1 MTPHAC
7 NSLQALHSCHHA
19 RFGLAVFA
27 YLELTLPH
35 DKTIQKRTCASCILI
50 INLYPFVSY
59 SYPNLRSHTSSP
71 EPATY
76 IAPNQL
82 STHHASVASVSRP
95 AFHWCQ
101 GCSGQG
107 VSLCHL
113 FLFCYLF
120 LSFWKLNDLQSQV
133 LKMYR
138 KMETIVFWDC
148 GGFCFGKI
156 CPKVLTHFLVTTSSE
171 RKKSRQA
178 KFALLRN
185 HSLHVLMLAYLKS
198 KKGMLQIVKAN
209 YGSASQVG
217 DI

>member
-1 MTPHAC
+1 M
-7 NSLQALHSCHHA
+7 
-19 RFGLAVFA
+19 
-27 YLELTLPH
+27 
-35 DKTIQKRTCASCILI
+35 
-50 INLYPFVSY
+50 SY

-76 IAPNQL
+76 IAPNHTTQYTPCFCRFRVTPGL
-82 STHHASVASVSRP
+82 PLVPGVLRARRFFVSP
-95 AFHWCQ
+95 
-101 GCSGQG
+101 
-107 VSLCHL
+107 L
-113 FLFCYLF
+113 FVMFLLCYLF

-133 LKMYR
+133 LKLYR

-198 KKGMLQIVKAN
+198 RKGMLQIVKAN